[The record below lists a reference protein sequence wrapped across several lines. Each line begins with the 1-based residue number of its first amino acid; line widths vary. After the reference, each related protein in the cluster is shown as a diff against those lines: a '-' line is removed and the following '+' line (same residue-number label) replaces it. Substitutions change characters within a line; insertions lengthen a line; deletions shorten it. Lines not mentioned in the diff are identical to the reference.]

1 MHDKELRACGVGH
14 HRTRHREHTLCVL
27 KFVLEA
33 VHRKLTLDAVTGTAH
48 TCSVGTAALNHE
60 AVDYA
65 VESQAVIKSVV
76 YKADEVVDRVRRD
89 FWIKLSLDELA
100 AVHFE
105 CNNGI

>member
-1 MHDKELRACGVGH
+1 MLKVVLNTVKE
-14 HRTRHREHTLCVL
+14 E
-27 KFVLEA
+27 
-33 VHRKLTLDAVTGTAH
+33 LTLNAVAGASH
-48 TCSVGTAALNHE
+48 AGAVGTAALNHE